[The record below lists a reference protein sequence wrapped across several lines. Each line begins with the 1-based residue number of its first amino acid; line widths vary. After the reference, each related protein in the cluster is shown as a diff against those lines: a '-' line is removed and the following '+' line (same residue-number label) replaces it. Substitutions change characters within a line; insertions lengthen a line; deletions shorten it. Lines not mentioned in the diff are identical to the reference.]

1 MILYVHK
8 GTILCQRDSHNV
20 VTATAVLLGR
30 NDQTIELT
38 VNYCKDCKRFFIN
51 YISYDAY
58 KNKYGILIGNI
69 VLEDEGHNVF
79 SDVVLAE
86 ASPLKLCG
94 YSVSQQD
101 GYSKETR
108 WYIISR
114 IIDRGI
120 MSKSEVIRYL
130 EYFIS
135 INGKKKG
142 NQLALSKWKDDLK
155 FTLSYASDSQ
165 ERHNITEIRRY

>member
-1 MILYVHK
+1 MHK

-69 VLEDEGHNVF
+69 VLEDEGHDLTVVDTMNVLIGNYF
-79 SDVVLAE
+79 KQPGTYDVIVNLKTFEITAE
-86 ASPLKLCG
+86 LLP
-94 YSVSQQD
+94 
-101 GYSKETR
+101 E
-108 WYIISR
+108 
-114 IIDRGI
+114 
-120 MSKSEVIRYL
+120 
-130 EYFIS
+130 
-135 INGKKKG
+135 
-142 NQLALSKWKDDLK
+142 
-155 FTLSYASDSQ
+155 
-165 ERHNITEIRRY
+165 